1 MSETCYFNGKMMPVE
16 DAHIGPRDLGF
27 LRGYAVYD
35 VMPVV
40 NGEPFL
46 FAEHWKRFERSAA
59 ELGLRIPVDS
69 GEAREIVRELV
80 GRHEFEMMNI
90 RTILSGGPSENGFL
104 PEGRETFCMM
114 VEETA
119 PLPRELYEKGGKVI
133 TLGYRRTLPSSRTAD
148 FIVPI
153 KERERK
159 LAEGAVEILY
169 VHGGRVLEAS
179 TSNFFI
185 VKDGEIRTTGHG
197 PRSGI
202 TRNLVVRLAKGAGIV
217 VREQGLFEGDL
228 RSCDEAF
235 LTASNKLVVPIVTV
249 NGFHIGD
256 GKVGPMTKRILS
268 ILDGFMKGYGPDSD
282 GRLPGESPVS

>member
-1 MSETCYFNGKMMPVE
+1 MAEYCHFNGKTVSLDE
-16 DAHIGPRDLGF
+16 VVISPRDLGF

-46 FAEHWKRFERSAA
+46 FEDHWKRFERSAA
-59 ELGLRIPVDS
+59 DLGLTPPVSSD
-69 GEAREIVRELV
+69 EAHDIARDLIRRHDYETMIVRTV
-80 GRHEFEMMNI
+80 
-90 RTILSGGPSENGFL
+90 LSGGPSGNGFL
-104 PEGRETFCMM
+104 PEGNETFCMM

-148 FIVPI
+148 FIVPVR
-153 KERERK
+153 ERERK

-169 VHGGRVLEAS
+169 VHGGRILEAS

-202 TRNLVVRLAKGAGIV
+202 TRDLVVRLAKGAGIP
-217 VREQGLFEGDL
+217 VREHGLFEDDL

-235 LTASNKLVVPIVTV
+235 LTASNKMIVPITQV
-249 NGFHIGD
+249 NALSIGS
-256 GKVGPMTKRILS
+256 GEVGPVTRRLLS

-282 GRLPGESPVS
+282 RTLPGMSS

>member
-1 MSETCYFNGKMMPVE
+1 MQEICYFNGKSVPIDDVT
-16 DAHIGPRDLGF
+16 ISPRDLGF

-46 FAEHWKRFERSAA
+46 FEDHWKRFVRSASD
-59 ELGLRIPVDS
+59 LGLRAPV
-69 GEAREIVRELV
+69 EEEAAREIARDLVRHHGYETMIV
-80 GRHEFEMMNI
+80 
-90 RTILSGGPSENGFL
+90 RTVLSGGPSGNGFL
-104 PEGRETFCMM
+104 PEGNETFCMM

-119 PLPRELYEKGGKVI
+119 LLPRELYDKGGKVI

-148 FIVPI
+148 FIVPL

-202 TRNLVVRLAKGAGIV
+202 TRNLIVRLAKGAGIPI
-217 VREQGLFEGDL
+217 REHGLFEDEL

-235 LTASNKLVVPIVTV
+235 LTASNKLIVPIVQV
-249 NGFHIGD
+249 NDFSIGK
-256 GKVGPMTKRILS
+256 GEVGPVTRRLLS
-268 ILDGFMKGYGPDSD
+268 IFDGFIKSYGPDSD
-282 GRLPGESPVS
+282 RDLPGESPLV

>member
-1 MSETCYFNGKMMPVE
+1 MPIEEANVS
-16 DAHIGPRDLGF
+16 PRDLGF

-46 FAEHWKRFERSAA
+46 FDEHWKRFERSADD
-59 ELGLRIPVDS
+59 LGLRIPTTPD
-69 GEAREIVRELV
+69 EAKEIARDLIRRHEYETMIVRTV
-80 GRHEFEMMNI
+80 
-90 RTILSGGPSENGFL
+90 LSGGPSANGFL
-104 PEGRETFCMM
+104 PEGNETFCMM

-119 PLPRELYEKGGKVI
+119 PLPRELYDKGGKVI
-133 TLGYRRTLPSSRTAD
+133 TLGYRRMHPSSRTAD
-148 FIVPI
+148 FIVPLR
-153 KERERK
+153 ERERK

-202 TRNLVVRLAKGAGIV
+202 TRRLIVRLAKGAGIP
-217 VREQGLFEGDL
+217 VREHGLFEGDL

-235 LTASNKLVVPIVTV
+235 LTASNKLIVPIVQV
-249 NGFHIGD
+249 NDFPVGD
-256 GKVGPMTKRILS
+256 GEVGPVTKRLLS
-268 ILDGFMKGYGPDSD
+268 ILEGFMKSYGPESD
-282 GRLPGESPVS
+282 RNIPGQSQAM

>member
-1 MSETCYFNGKMMPVE
+1 MAESCYFNGKMMPTE
-16 DAHIGPRDLGF
+16 DAYIGPRDLGF

-35 VMPVV
+35 VMPIV

-46 FAEHWKRFERSAA
+46 FGEHWKRFERSAA
-59 ELGLRIPVDS
+59 DLGLRVPVDA
-69 GEAREIVRELV
+69 EKAREISRELV
-80 GRHEFEMMNI
+80 RRHEYETMNI
-90 RTILSGGPSENGFL
+90 RTVLSGGPSANGFL
-104 PEGRETFCMM
+104 PEGKETFCMM
-114 VEETA
+114 AEETA

-148 FIVPI
+148 FIVPV

-185 VKDGEIRTTGHG
+185 VKDGEIRTTGYG

-202 TRNLVVRLAKGAGIV
+202 TRSLVVRLARGAGISV
-217 VREQGLFEGDL
+217 GEHGLFEGDL

-235 LTASNKLVVPIVTV
+235 LTASNKLLVPIVTV
-249 NGFHIGD
+249 NGFRIGD
-256 GKVGPMTKRILS
+256 GKVGPITKRMLS
-268 ILDGFMKGYGPDSD
+268 ILDGFIRGYGPGSD
-282 GRLPGESPVS
+282 DRIPGASA